1 MVRITRMPPAARPP
15 RRTAVYGG
23 SFDPPHVG
31 HVLAVAYALSTG
43 EVDEVLVVPCFRHP
57 FAKSLTPF
65 DARVEMVEAA
75 MAPLRWVTV
84 SRVEELLGGESR
96 TLRTVKHLLAEEPDR
111 KLRLLIGADIL
122 ADAPKWHGF
131 DEVVALAPLLVLGRV
146 GFLRDDAPIPVLP
159 DVSSTK
165 VRAAVPAG
173 QDLGALVPARVL
185 EIIRRDGLYK
195 GAP

>member
-1 MVRITRMPPAARPP
+1 MHGDTR

-43 EVDEVLVVPCFRHP
+43 EVDEVLVVPCFHHP
-57 FAKSLTPF
+57 FAKSLAPF

-75 MAPLRWVTV
+75 MAPLRRVEV
-84 SRVEELLGGESR
+84 SRVEEVLGGESR
-96 TLRTVKHLLAEEPDR
+96 TLRTVQHLRAEDPSR
-111 KLRLLIGADIL
+111 SLRLLIGSDIL

-131 DEVVALAPLLVLGRV
+131 ADVVALAPLLVLGRV
-146 GFLRDDAPIPVLP
+146 GFVRDDAPPPVLP
-159 DVSSTK
+159 DVSSTR

-173 QDLGALVPARVL
+173 RDMSALVPARVL
-185 EIIRRDGLYK
+185 EIIRREGLYK